1 MVLDAHTFWTRRQ
14 SSFGWNP
21 TAGKGCSKIGFLM
34 KKWMSGIR
42 GAILVTVLWIVGWGL
57 GFGGIMELVDPDGKI
72 QDVWPTLLAIP
83 GFIGGVVFSALLLI
97 AERGRSFDQVSLVR
111 FAIWGAVAGIVL
123 GVLTIPA
130 EVGDVSP
137 GAAGMIGIGT
147 ALGAVAGF
155 GSGVFFR
162 LVAWWRNSKARA

>member
-1 MVLDAHTFWTRRQ
+1 
-14 SSFGWNP
+14 
-21 TAGKGCSKIGFLM
+21 M

-42 GAILVTVLWIVGWGL
+42 GAVVMIILWVIGWGL
-57 GFGGIMELVDPDGKI
+57 GFGGIMEIVDPNGEI

-83 GFIGGVVFSALLLI
+83 GFVGGVVFSALLLI
-97 AERGRSFDQVSLVR
+97 AERGRGFDEIPLAR
-111 FAIWGAVAGIVL
+111 FALWGAVTGFLL

-147 ALGAVAGF
+147 TLGIIAGF
-155 GSGVFFR
+155 GSGIFCR
-162 LVAWWRNSKARA
+162 LVIRRSPTTAG